1 MLPNEFKF
9 EHGTGEYVQLFH
21 ARREGDQ
28 IMVSWRKDEGHS
40 ADGEIDWE
48 PSQVERYV
56 EDGAWRIV
64 EDKAPEPEFYSEQEL
79 IDLPQDTPVIVHT
92 DAAAPTF
99 KKGQVVYRASEYGID
114 DEVSCYFSTR
124 PDTQGHTHY
133 FTSDEVVKADTTD
146 VLLAGVNGDRLRES
160 IAQLE
165 AGEAVEPPEDLGV
178 YRPELETR
186 KVGKVRV
193 ELVDDGFPL
202 ALREIAKVM
211 TWAQTAKG
219 YKDHDWQILPNAEQA
234 LAAAASRH
242 RTDHIKQRIVEG
254 NDIADC
260 VDNESKL
267 LHKAHEA
274 FGVLA
279 QLELMLRGEFDEAK

>member
-28 IMVSWRKDEGHS
+28 IMVSWREAEGHS
-40 ADGEIDWE
+40 TDGEVDWE

-64 EDKAPEPEFYSEQEL
+64 EDKAPEPEFYGAHEL
-79 IDLPQDTPVIVHT
+79 DELPQNTPVV
-92 DAAAPTF
+92 
-99 KKGQVVYRASEYGID
+99 
-114 DEVSCYFSTR
+114 
-124 PDTQGHTHY
+124 
-133 FTSDEVVKADTTD
+133 VVKAYESFEVGQIVYRNKECSVDDELSCKFSEKPDGAGDRWLMTCHEVAKVDTTTY
-146 VLLAGVNGDRLRES
+146 LLAGANGDRLRES
-160 IAQLE
+160 IAQV
-165 AGEAVEPPEDLGV
+165 GVPEDLGV
-178 YRPELETR
+178 FRPELTDR

-219 YKDHDWQILPNAEQA
+219 YKDHDWQNLPNAEQA

-242 RTDHIKQRIVEG
+242 RTDHIKQRIVDGE
-254 NDIADC
+254 NITEC
-260 VDNESKL
+260 VDGESKL

-279 QLELMLRGEFDEAK
+279 QLELMLRGEFE